1 MINDEEFEKKYP
13 RSDYTYNLVK
23 TRTKGSMAQTDIDEY
38 EITNNSTGDK
48 FTATRTDH
56 TDLRT
61 FKVTKYWEL

>member
-38 EITNNSTGDK
+38 
-48 FTATRTDH
+48 DH